1 MELIAEPAPI
11 VRKVMLEMDS
21 NAYVRNSI
29 GLRRRTMVIVWFVF
43 YGHVKILVMIF
54 EVAESILSVLIWMR
68 VKVYFANVQVMLS
81 VAQQSRT
88 MKR

>member
-54 EVAESILSVLIWMR
+54 VVAESILSVLIWMR